1 MQGLGVKGDVL
12 IAISTSGK
20 SKSILEAIEKAKEMN
35 IKVISL
41 TGENISEMN
50 KNSDICINTPSNQT
64 NHIQEMHIT
73 IGQLICGLVEEELFA
88 WLSKRLC
95 KRVEPLGP

>member
-1 MQGLGVKGDVL
+1 
-12 IAISTSGK
+12 
-20 SKSILEAIEKAKEMN
+20 MN

-88 WLSKRLC
+88 
-95 KRVEPLGP
+95 